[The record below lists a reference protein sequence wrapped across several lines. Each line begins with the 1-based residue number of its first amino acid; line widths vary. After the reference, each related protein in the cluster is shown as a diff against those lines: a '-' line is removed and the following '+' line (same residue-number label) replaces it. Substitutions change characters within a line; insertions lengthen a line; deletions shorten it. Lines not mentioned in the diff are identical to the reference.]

1 MVKTPLLDEFCK
13 SPFWDDNLLWNSTNP
28 DFTPC
33 FEKTALVWVPC
44 LFLWLFGPLECY
56 FQRRSA
62 QKTLPWTGAN
72 ISRMVLS
79 IVLGVLSALN
89 ILDELFNKRHDTH
102 FVPSVT
108 AESLKALTFFFALIL
123 MLFNRKKGRHTSG
136 ILFIFWLSLTFCE
149 IFPYR
154 TAFLTLQ
161 TQGELP
167 SVFSFVTRMIYFPI
181 LVAELILSCFADI
194 RYRHPPDKE
203 GRKECP
209 ELRASF
215 ASKLSFSWF
224 NGMSILGW
232 KRPLRVE
239 DLWDLNPDDR
249 TDYISAKFEKHYR
262 QFNWAQPVA
271 QSKIREEADDIK
283 AEEQVLKD
291 GTEYIVRNGHQ
302 DQPKEKIHILRSL
315 YKTFAGSFIT
325 GSILKLIYDLL
336 QFVNPVIL
344 RSLINY
350 VNTDEPIWIGVLFA
364 ALIFL
369 NCSLQSVVLG
379 SYFHRMFIIG
389 MRVRTALVT
398 AVYKKSLVLS
408 STARKESTVGEI
420 VNLMSVDSQRF
431 MDLMTYLNLIWSA
444 PLQIIVALLMLFDIL
459 GIAVLSGLFVSIIL
473 IPINAFLGQ
482 IMKKRQVKQMKYKDE
497 RVKLV
502 NEVLSGIKVLKLYA
516 WEEAFREKINAIRD
530 KEIKNLKSIA
540 YLNSITMMI
549 WSCSP
554 FLVALVSFATYVLI
568 DENNHL
574 DAATAFVSLSLFNIL
589 RFPLTMLP
597 HLITTMILVSVSVKR
612 LNKYMNSEELDRYV
626 TYDPSNVF
634 ALTVSNGEF
643 TWDPPKE
650 DKEKEKA
657 AKPTLT
663 NIQLLV
669 PRGSLI
675 AIVGQVGSGKS
686 SLFSAILGEMT
697 KLSGSVT
704 FSGKVAYASQQP
716 WIQNTSLKNNILFSK
731 PLSKH
736 FYEEVLEACGLKPDL
751 DILPG
756 GDQTEIGEKGINL
769 SGGQK
774 QRVSLARAVYASA
787 DMYLLDDPLSAV
799 DSHVGKHIFDKVIG
813 PSGLLKS
820 KTRILVTHSLTYL
833 PQTDVIYVMKDGTI
847 AEKGS
852 FQELVESKGPFAEY
866 LAQYGSQIDE
876 VEDLS
881 DIPPEIIRS
890 LSHRSTES
898 SPGSDLEDSQQMT
911 VMSINRQPSVERHQS
926 VSRQASMEKRS
937 SLSNS
942 IDRSASL
949 PKDFAKLI
957 NIEAAETGQVKM
969 AVYMEYFKAVGYWW
983 VAVIVFAYMVWQAFA
998 VYSNIWLS
1006 EWGTDKPLNGTEEKA
1021 QRDYRL
1027 GIFGA
1032 LGFGQALGIFV
1043 GSFAV
1048 AYGTLAASSSLH
1060 NGILLNVL
1068 KSPMSFFDTTP
1079 LGRIVNRF
1087 AKDIDTVDVT
1097 IPMTLRSW
1105 LSCLLQVISTLI
1117 VISFQTPIFLVVV
1130 VPISVIYYFIQR
1142 FYLSTSRQLKRIESI
1157 TRSPIY
1163 SHFSET
1169 LSGASTIRAYKAEER
1184 FCTQSN
1190 TFVDNNQICYYPSIV
1205 SNRWLAIRLDF
1216 CGNFIIFFAALFA
1229 VLQKDSLD
1237 AGKVGLSVT
1246 YALMVTST
1254 INWLVRMS
1262 SELETNIVAVER
1274 ILEYTYTPTEAPWI
1288 IEGKTP
1294 PKEWP
1299 DRGTVKM
1306 DNYSTRY
1313 RVGLDLVLKE
1323 ISCNVKSGEKIG
1335 IVGRTGAG
1343 KSSLTLSLFRI
1354 IEAADGKI
1362 ELDDLNIAD
1371 MGLHDLRSKITIIPQ
1386 DPVLFSGTLR
1396 MNLDPFNWYSDTQL
1410 WEALDHAHLK
1420 NFVSALEQGLEH
1432 EVVEGGENLSVGQR
1446 QLVCLARALLRK
1458 TKILV
1463 LDEAT
1468 AAVDLETDSL
1478 IQGTIRTEFKDA
1490 SVLTIA
1496 HRLNTVMD
1504 YDRIM
1509 VLDQGRVA
1517 EFDSPEILLKN
1528 KNSIFYGMA
1537 KDAGL
1542 V

>member
-1 MVKTPLLDEFCK
+1 MKTPLLDEFCN
-13 SPFWDDNLLWNSTNP
+13 SSFWDEQLLWNSTNP
-28 DFTPC
+28 DLTPC
-33 FEKTALVWVPC
+33 FEKTVLIWVPC

-56 FQRRSA
+56 FQKKSYEEP
-62 QKTLPWTGAN
+62 LPWTGAN
-72 ISRMVLS
+72 IARMLLAIILCVLS
-79 IVLGVLSALN
+79 VLTV
-89 ILDELFNKRHDTH
+89 LDEVFNDQIGNF
-102 FVPSVT
+102 FVPTIVG
-108 AESLKALTFFFALIL
+108 EGLKAFTFFFALVL

-136 ILFIFWLSLTFCE
+136 ILFIFWFFLTLFE

-154 TAFLTLQ
+154 TAFINLQ
-161 TQGELP
+161 NEINLP
-167 SVFSFVTRMIYFPI
+167 STFSFVTHVIYFPI

-194 RYRHPPDKE
+194 RYRHHPQSGGK
-203 GRKECP
+203 P
-209 ELRASF
+209 ESPETRASF
-215 ASKLSFSWF
+215 ASKLLFWWF

-232 KRPLRVE
+232 RRPLRIE
-239 DLWDLNPDDR
+239 DLWELNPEDQ
-249 TDYISAKFEKHYR
+249 TLHISEEFEKHYR
-262 QFNWAQPVA
+262 HSTWAQPIFQAKSRSHEDVDDLKA
-271 QSKIREEADDIK
+271 QNF
-283 AEEQVLKD
+283 EEQKLKD
-291 GTEYIVRNGHQ
+291 GTEYIVRNGRQ
-302 DQPKEKIHILRSL
+302 DQPKEKINILRSL
-315 YKTFAGSFIT
+315 FKTFAASFFS

-344 RSLINY
+344 RLLIDY
-350 VNTDEPIWIGVLFA
+350 VKSSEPLWIGILYA
-364 ALIFL
+364 TLTFL
-369 NCSLQSVVLG
+369 NGTLQSVILG
-379 SYFHRMFIIG
+379 SYFHRMFLIG

-398 AVYKKSLVLS
+398 AIYKKSLVLS
-408 STARKESTVGEI
+408 SSARKESTVGEI

-431 MDLMTYLNLIWSA
+431 MDLMTYLNLVWSA
-444 PLQIIVALLMLFDIL
+444 PLQIVVALLMLFNIL
-459 GIAVLSGLFVSIIL
+459 GLSVLSGLFASIVL
-473 IPINAFLGQ
+473 IPINALLASQ
-482 IMKKRQVKQMKYKDE
+482 IKKRQVKQMKYKDE

-516 WEEAFREKINAIRD
+516 WEEAFKDKINQIREK
-530 KEIKNLKSIA
+530 EVKNLKFIA
-540 YLNSITMMI
+540 YLNSLSMMI
-549 WSCSP
+549 WNCSP
-554 FLVALVSFATYVLI
+554 FIVALVTFATYVFI

-574 DAATAFVSLSLFNIL
+574 DASTAFVSLSLFNIM

-597 HLITTMILVSVSVKR
+597 HLITTMVMVSVSVKR
-612 LNKYMNSEELDRYV
+612 INKYMNGEELERYI
-626 TYDPSNVF
+626 TYDTSNVL
-634 ALTVSNGEF
+634 ALSVRNGEF
-643 TWDPPKE
+643 TWDHPQE
-650 DKEKEKA
+650 DNKEKA
-657 AKPTLT
+657 AKSTLT
-663 NIQLLV
+663 NINLIV
-669 PRGSLI
+669 PRNSLI

-704 FSGKVAYASQQP
+704 LSGRIAYASQQP
-716 WIQNTSLKNNILFSK
+716 WIQNTTLKNNILFSK
-731 PLSKH
+731 AFSKKN
-736 FYEEVLEACGLKPDL
+736 YDDVIEACGLKPDL
-751 DILPG
+751 EILPG

-774 QRVSLARAVYASA
+774 QRVSLARAVYSSS
-787 DMYLLDDPLSAV
+787 DIFLLDDPLSAV

-813 PSGLLKS
+813 PNGLLRS

-847 AEKGS
+847 AESGS
-852 FQELVESKGPFAEY
+852 FQQLVDSKGPFAEY

-876 VEDLS
+876 SEDLS
-881 DIPPEIIRS
+881 HIPPELVRS
-890 LSHRSTES
+890 LSLKSNEST
-898 SPGSDLEDSQQMT
+898 PGSDVEDSKQMT
-911 VMSINRQPSVERHQS
+911 VMSVNRVPDRRSISLSTSVE
-926 VSRQASMEKRS
+926 
-937 SLSNS
+937 
-942 IDRSASL
+942 RSASL
-949 PKDFAKLI
+949 AKDGVKLI
-957 NIEAAETGQVKM
+957 NIETAETGQVKM
-969 AVYMEYFKAVGYWW
+969 SVYLSYFKAVGHKW
-983 VAVIVFAYMVWQAFA
+983 VALIFVAYVIWQAFA
-998 VYSNIWLS
+998 VESNVWLS
-1006 EWGTDKPLNGTEEKA
+1006 EWGTDEQLNGTEAAA

-1027 GIFGA
+1027 GIYGA
-1032 LGFGQALGIFV
+1032 LGAGQAFAIFV

-1048 AYGTLAASSSLH
+1048 AYGTLVASNVLH
-1060 NGILLNVL
+1060 NGVLTNVL

-1087 AKDIDTVDVT
+1087 AKDVDTVDVT

-1105 LSCLLQVISTLI
+1105 LSCLLQVISTII
-1117 VISFQTPIFLVVV
+1117 VITFQTPLFLVVV
-1130 VPISVIYYFIQR
+1130 LPISVIYYFIQR
-1142 FYLSTSRQLKRIESI
+1142 FYLSTSRQLKRLESI

-1184 FCTQSN
+1184 FCTQSSS
-1190 TFVDNNQICYYPSIV
+1190 FIDNNQICYYPSIV

-1216 CGNFIIFFAALFA
+1216 CGNIIIFFAALFA

-1246 YALMVTST
+1246 YALLVTAT
-1254 INWLVRMS
+1254 LNWLVRMS

-1274 ILEYTYTPTEAPWI
+1274 ILEYTYTPTEAPWL
-1288 IEGKTP
+1288 IEGKKP
-1294 PKEWP
+1294 QAGWP

-1306 DNYSTRY
+1306 ENYSTRY
-1313 RVGLDLVLKE
+1313 RSGLDLVLKQ
-1323 ISCNVKSGEKIG
+1323 ISCDVKSGEKIG

-1354 IEAADGKI
+1354 IEAAEGQI
-1362 ELDDLNIAD
+1362 NVDDLNIAD

-1386 DPVLFSGTLR
+1386 DPVLFSGSLR
-1396 MNLDPFNWYSDTQL
+1396 MNLDPFDWYSDVQL

-1420 NFVSALEQGLEH
+1420 SFVSTLNDGLEH

-1478 IQGTIRTEFKDA
+1478 IQATIRKEFADS

-1504 YDRIM
+1504 YDRVM

-1517 EFDSPEILLKN
+1517 EFDSPEVLLKD
-1528 KNSIFYGMA
+1528 KGSIFYGMA
-1537 KDAGL
+1537 KDANL

>member
-28 DFTPC
+28 DLTPC
-33 FEKTALVWVPC
+33 FEKTALAWIPC

-56 FQRRSA
+56 FQRKSSH
-62 QKTLPWTGAN
+62 KPLPWTGAN

-79 IVLGVLSALN
+79 IVLGVLCALN
-89 ILDELFNKRHDTH
+89 ILDELFNRRQDIH
-102 FVPSVT
+102 FVPSLI
-108 AESLKALTFFFALIL
+108 AESLKALTFVFALIL

-154 TAFLTLQ
+154 TAFITLQ
-161 TQGELP
+161 TRGELP
-167 SVFSFVTRMIYFPI
+167 SVFSFVTHMIYFPI

-203 GRKECP
+203 ARKECP

-215 ASKLSFSWF
+215 ASKIVFWWF
-224 NGMSILGW
+224 NGMSVLGW
-232 KRPLRVE
+232 KRPLRVD
-239 DLWDLNPDDR
+239 DLWELNPDDR
-249 TDYISAKFEKHYR
+249 TDHIAAQFEKHYR
-262 QFNWAQPVA
+262 QFKWAQPVA
-271 QSKIREEADDIK
+271 QSKIREEAEDIK

-336 QFVNPVIL
+336 QFINPLIL
-344 RSLINY
+344 KSLIEY
-350 VNTDEPIWIGVLFA
+350 VKSDEPLWIGVLFA

-369 NCSLQSVVLG
+369 NCTLQSVVLG

-444 PLQIIVALLMLFDIL
+444 PLQIVVALLMLFNVL
-459 GIAVLSGLFVSIIL
+459 GIAVLSGLFVSIVL

-540 YLNSITMMI
+540 YLNSLTMMI

-626 TYDPSNVF
+626 TYDPSNAF
-634 ALTVSNGEF
+634 SLTVNNGEF

-650 DKEKEKA
+650 EEEKEKA

-704 FSGKVAYASQQP
+704 FSGKIAYASQQP

-736 FYEEVLEACGLKPDL
+736 FYEDVLEACGLKPDL
-751 DILPG
+751 EILPG

-787 DMYLLDDPLSAV
+787 DIYLLDDPLSAV

-813 PSGLLKS
+813 PSGLLKT

-866 LAQYGSQIDE
+866 LAQYGSQIE
-876 VEDLS
+876 SEDLS
-881 DIPPEIIRS
+881 DIPPELIRS
-890 LSHRSTES
+890 LSHRSNEG

-911 VMSINRQPSVERHQS
+911 VMSINRQPSVERS
-926 VSRQASMEKRS
+926 RSLSRQGSMEKRS
-937 SLSNS
+937 NSLSNS
-942 IDRSASL
+942 IDMSASL

-969 AVYMEYFKAVGYWW
+969 SVYMEYFKAVGHWW
-983 VAVIVFAYMVWQAFA
+983 VAVIVIAYIVWQAFA

-1027 GIFGA
+1027 GVFGA
-1032 LGFGQALGIFV
+1032 LGIGQSIGIFV

-1048 AYGTLAASSSLH
+1048 AYGTLAASNSLH
-1060 NGILLNVL
+1060 DGILLNVL

-1087 AKDIDTVDVT
+1087 SKDVDTVDVT
-1097 IPMTLRSW
+1097 IPTTLRSW

-1117 VISFQTPIFLVVV
+1117 VISVQTPIFLVVV

-1142 FYLSTSRQLKRIESI
+1142 FYLSTSRQLKRLESI

-1190 TFVDNNQICYYPSIV
+1190 TFVDNNQICYFPSIV

-1274 ILEYTYTPTEAPWI
+1274 ILEYTNTPTEAPWV

-1313 RVGLDLVLKE
+1313 RTGLDLVLKQ
-1323 ISCNVKSGEKIG
+1323 ISCDVKSGEKIG

-1343 KSSLTLSLFRI
+1343 KSSLTLCLFRI

-1396 MNLDPFNWYSDTQL
+1396 MNLDPFNWYSDAQL
-1410 WEALDHAHLK
+1410 WGALDHAHLK
-1420 NFVSALEQGLEH
+1420 NFVSTLQEGLEH

-1478 IQGTIRTEFKDA
+1478 IQETIRTEFKDA

-1517 EFDSPEILLKN
+1517 EFDSPETLLKN

-1537 KDAGL
+1537 KDAGI

>member
-28 DFTPC
+28 DLTPC
-33 FEKTALVWVPC
+33 FEKTALVWTPC

-56 FQRRSA
+56 FQRKSSY
-62 QKTLPWTGAN
+62 KPLPWTGAN
-72 ISRMVLS
+72 IIRMVLS
-79 IVLGVLSALN
+79 LILSILCALN
-89 ILDELFNKRHDTH
+89 ILDELFNKN
-102 FVPSVT
+102 FQPGGVT
-108 AESLKALTFFFALIL
+108 KT
-123 MLFNRKKGRHTSG
+123 
-136 ILFIFWLSLTFCE
+136 C
-149 IFPYR
+149 
-154 TAFLTLQ
+154 
-161 TQGELP
+161 
-167 SVFSFVTRMIYFPI
+167 
-181 LVAELILSCFADI
+181 
-194 RYRHPPDKE
+194 
-203 GRKECP
+203 
-209 ELRASF
+209 
-215 ASKLSFSWF
+215 
-224 NGMSILGW
+224 
-232 KRPLRVE
+232 
-239 DLWDLNPDDR
+239 LN
-249 TDYISAKFEKHYR
+249 
-262 QFNWAQPVA
+262 
-271 QSKIREEADDIK
+271 
-283 AEEQVLKD
+283 
-291 GTEYIVRNGHQ
+291 
-302 DQPKEKIHILRSL
+302 
-315 YKTFAGSFIT
+315 
-325 GSILKLIYDLL
+325 
-336 QFVNPVIL
+336 
-344 RSLINY
+344 SLIEY
-350 VNTDEPIWIGVLFA
+350 VKSDDPLWIGVLFA

-369 NCSLQSVVLG
+369 NCTLQSVVLG

-444 PLQIIVALLMLFDIL
+444 PLQIVVALLMLFNIL

-473 IPINAFLGQ
+473 IPINALLGQ
-482 IMKKRQVKQMKYKDE
+482 MMKKRQVQP
-497 RVKLV
+497 
-502 NEVLSGIKVLKLYA
+502 LKLSS
-516 WEEAFREKINAIRD
+516 EQKVKRCPMKFLLIM
-530 KEIKNLKSIA
+530 LS
-540 YLNSITMMI
+540 
-549 WSCSP
+549 SCSP

-626 TYDPSNVF
+626 TYDPSD
-634 ALTVSNGEF
+634 ALLNL
-643 TWDPPKE
+643 WDGLGFWEIP
-650 DKEKEKA
+650 
-657 AKPTLT
+657 LSC
-663 NIQLLV
+663 LL
-669 PRGSLI
+669 G
-675 AIVGQVGSGKS
+675 G
-686 SLFSAILGEMT
+686 MT
-697 KLSGSVT
+697 KLSGSVI
-704 FSGKVAYASQQP
+704 FSGKVAYTSQQP

-736 FYEEVLEACGLKPDL
+736 FYEEVIEACGLKPDL
-751 DILPG
+751 EILPG

-787 DMYLLDDPLSAV
+787 DIYLLDDPLSAV

-852 FQELVESKGPFAEY
+852 FQELVDSKGPFAEY
-866 LAQYGSQIDE
+866 LAQYGSEIDDS
-876 VEDLS
+876 EDLS
-881 DIPPEIIRS
+881 DIPPELIRS
-890 LSHRSTES
+890 LSLNTES

-911 VMSINRQPSVERHQS
+911 IMSINRQPSMERS
-926 VSRQASMEKRS
+926 VSRQPSIERSISRQNSREKRS
-937 SLSNS
+937 NSLSNS
-942 IDRSASL
+942 IEKSGSL

-957 NIEAAETGQVKM
+957 NIEEAETGQVKIS
-969 AVYMEYFKAVGYWW
+969 VYMEYFKAVGHWW
-983 VAVIVFAYMVWQAFA
+983 LAVIVISYIVWQAFA
-998 VYSNIWLS
+998 VESNVWLS

-1032 LGFGQALGIFV
+1032 LGLGQSIGIFV

-1048 AYGTLAASSSLH
+1048 AYGTLAAANSLH
-1060 NGILLNVL
+1060 DGILINVL

-1087 AKDIDTVDVT
+1087 SKDIDTVDVT

-1117 VISFQTPIFLVVV
+1117 VISVQTPIFLVVV

-1142 FYLSTSRQLKRIESI
+1142 FYLSTSRQLKRLESI

-1169 LSGASTIRAYKAEER
+1169 LSGASTIRAYRAEER
-1184 FCTQSN
+1184 FCRQSN

-1229 VLQKDSLD
+1229 VLQRDSLD

-1254 INWLVRMS
+1254 LNWLVRMS

-1274 ILEYTYTPTEAPWI
+1274 ILEYTNTPTEAPWD
-1288 IEGKTP
+1288 IEDKKP

-1313 RVGLDLVLKE
+1313 RAGLDLVLKQ
-1323 ISCNVKSGEKIG
+1323 ISCDVKSGEKIG

-1354 IEAADGKI
+1354 IEAAEGKI
-1362 ELDDLNIAD
+1362 VLDDLNIAD

-1396 MNLDPFNWYSDTQL
+1396 MNLDPFNWYSDAQL
-1410 WEALDHAHLK
+1410 WEALEHAHLK
-1420 NFVSALEQGLEH
+1420 NFVSTLEEGLEH

-1517 EFDSPEILLKN
+1517 EFDSPDALLKN